1 MDSRC
6 ANPEERNSPR
16 KGGGAWSNNV
26 EIAKTAFIAV
36 YATSL
41 CSYFFTETSENFR
54 ARAVNKI
61 LLSTLFLSYAVA
73 AFVLHYAFR
82 SYHLVLLVA
91 VFLAWLGD
99 VFLLWDLN
107 RGGDF
112 FLCSN
117 LCFLVYGLA
126 FLDDAGI
133 PFGAVWW
140 FLPLAVVLWGSVF
153 VVSGRHRTDIAATR
167 LPMLLYFATV
177 TLHASLGLA
186 LAVNA
191 GRASVPAA
199 KVLCFGGGLVLF
211 LVSDC
216 FLVLRKFGY
225 PKSKALARLTSGA
238 YFVGLLGVVFSM
250 SI

>member
-1 MDSRC
+1 MH
-6 ANPEERNSPR
+6 
-16 KGGGAWSNNV
+16 
-26 EIAKTAFIAV
+26 IARAAFIVV
-36 YATSL
+36 YATAL
-41 CSYFFTETSENFR
+41 CSYFFTETSESFR

-61 LLSTLFLSYAVA
+61 LLSTLFLSYAAVA
-73 AFVLHYAFR
+73 FALHYAAR

-126 FLDDAGI
+126 FLGDAGI
-133 PFGAVWW
+133 PFSAVWW
-140 FLPLAVVLWGSVF
+140 FLPLAGLVWGSVF
-153 VVSGRHRTDIAATR
+153 IVSGRHKKDIAATR

-191 GRASVPAA
+191 GKATMPPAR
-199 KVLCFGGGLVLF
+199 VLCFGGGLVLF

-225 PKSKALARLTSGA
+225 PKSKALARMTSGA

>member
-1 MDSRC
+1 M
-6 ANPEERNSPR
+6 
-16 KGGGAWSNNV
+16 
-26 EIAKTAFIAV
+26 EIAKIAFASV
-36 YATSL
+36 YAAAL
-41 CSYFFTETSENFR
+41 CSYFFTETSESFR

-61 LLSTLFLSYAVA
+61 LLSTLFLAY
-73 AFVLHYAFR
+73 AFVSFALRYEAR
-82 SYHLVLLVA
+82 SYHLVLLLA

-99 VFLLWDLN
+99 VFLLWDLD

-117 LCFLVYGLA
+117 LCFLVYALA
-126 FLDDAGI
+126 FLGDAGI

-140 FLPLAVVLWGSVF
+140 FLPLALAFWSLVF
-153 VVSGRHRTDIAATR
+153 VASGRHKEGIAKKR

-177 TLHASLGLA
+177 TLHAALGLA

-199 KVLCFGGGLVLF
+199 RVLCLGGGLVLF

-238 YFVGLLGVVFSM
+238 YFVGLFGVVFSM

>member
-1 MDSRC
+1 M
-6 ANPEERNSPR
+6 P
-16 KGGGAWSNNV
+16 
-26 EIAKTAFIAV
+26 IAKIAFVAV
-36 YATSL
+36 YAATL
-41 CSYFFTETSENFR
+41 CSYFFTETSKSFR

-61 LLSTLFLSYAVA
+61 LLSTLFLSYAAVA
-73 AFVLHYAFR
+73 FTLHYDAR

-91 VFLAWLGD
+91 VLLAWLGD

-126 FLDDAGI
+126 FAGDAGI
-133 PFGAVWW
+133 PFGALWW
-140 FLPLAVVLWGSVF
+140 FLPLAGALWGSVF
-153 VVSGRHRTDIAATR
+153 IISGRYKADLAGTR

-191 GRASVPAA
+191 GRATVPQAR
-199 KVLCFGGGLVLF
+199 VLCFGGGLVLF

-216 FLVLRKFGY
+216 FLVLRRFGK
-225 PKSKALARLTSGA
+225 PENKVLARLTSGT
-238 YFVGLLGVVFSM
+238 YFVGLLGVVFSL